1 MYSRI
6 YYSFRNLPNSVAA
19 LYGRRHTA
27 SCPIVGGHRPPLQR
41 ASSFLDL
48 DCVNV
53 RFAKE
58 VGSEDNPFPVWRKG
72 DVRLEAVIVCGQI
85 DKSFGIDGVT
95 GPIRRPEQID
105 PLSIAGS
112 RNALRP
118 SAISG
123 EKFSVVGDI
132 EVDGPFLAWH
142 FEPDLLAGLE
152 DKAGKPEFLSLG
164 SLQVIPDD
172 FAVGAE
178 ELMACNLHIHG
189 SGVNFAQA

>member
-58 VGSEDNPFPVWRKG
+58 VGSKNNPFPVRRKG
-72 DVRLEAVIVCGQI
+72 DVRLEAVIVCSQI
-85 DKSFGIDGVT
+85 DKSFSVD
-95 GPIRRPEQID
+95 GPIFRPEQID
-105 PLSIAGS
+105 PLSITGS
-112 RNALRP
+112 GHALRS

-123 EKFSVVGDI
+123 EKFSILGNV
-132 EVDGPFLAWH
+132 EVDGPLFALYFVA
-142 FEPDLLAGLE
+142 DLFAGSDDE
-152 DKAGKPEFLSLG
+152 AGKPEFLSFG
-164 SLQVIPDD
+164 RLQVI
-172 FAVGAE
+172 
-178 ELMACNLHIHG
+178 
-189 SGVNFAQA
+189 